1 MAWATEVKRVDQSPA
16 THACDAL
23 ASLNSLTNGHLN
35 NAASY
40 PGSQVQAHY
49 DGERYAVGVV
59 LLRDNAHVNALHA
72 GINDGGKSSFKG
84 MCEEEGATQK
94 CGS

>member
-1 MAWATEVKRVDQSPA
+1 MQGIAVGVGEDQRGLAGHGGAGGHAGAVADDVDGA
-16 THACDAL
+16 DFRIL
-23 ASLNSLTNGHLN
+23 LNFGD
-35 NAASY
+35 
-40 PGSQVQAHY
+40 

-72 GINDGGKSSFKG
+72 GINDGGKCSFKG